1 MEAAMT
7 NALETLREDVREAL
21 NILAQDYA
29 VRTDAESGFD
39 ADGYFFDLRRTVE
52 ARAITLGLVRRE
64 GPMGGG
70 GANEA

>member
-1 MEAAMT
+1 MT
-7 NALETLREDVREAL
+7 NALETLRENVREAL

-29 VRTDAESGFD
+29 VRTDAAPGFD

-52 ARAITLGLVRRE
+52 ARAITLGLVRAK

-70 GANEA
+70 GPNEA